1 MIANCSRDDLFSKPR
16 TLLSRKVE
24 KRIQCG
30 SSAYRSSSFEP
41 SQRTMGGC
49 LNTIIIFEL
58 VLHSMVPHWYRAG
71 ISLERNPSTPIYNW
85 WWEKYLMPEAEI
97 IILKWRASKNSYTVQ
112 NHWMLGQKGPNWSPC
127 CWLSSSVGFSEV
139 NIVATTT
146 FYLMCFMLN
155 SKKLKK
161 CLPLSGALI
170 KGISDA
176 AVGHFYYISQENIY
190 NNLLFAPI

>member
-1 MIANCSRDDLFSKPR
+1 MIFHGKLFCLPIPCRRHIEFKWAFIFSSYHFKWSLIVVEMTFFSKPR

-71 ISLERNPSTPIYNW
+71 ISLRRNPSTPIYNW

-97 IILKWRASKNSYTVQ
+97 IILEWRASKNSYTEQ
-112 NHWMLGQKGPNWSPC
+112 NHWKNAWTKGPNWCPC
-127 CWLSSSVGFSEV
+127 CWLCS
-139 NIVATTT
+139 IV
-146 FYLMCFMLN
+146 
-155 SKKLKK
+155 
-161 CLPLSGALI
+161 
-170 KGISDA
+170 
-176 AVGHFYYISQENIY
+176 H
-190 NNLLFAPI
+190 LL